1 MATRHL
7 PGLIQDTF
15 IAAKARE
22 YAIRDGPRNWSVWR
36 LSPAGWVWNADFAR
50 KDDAEDY
57 VVCKLSQEDGR
68 PV

>member
-15 IAAKARE
+15 VTAKARE
-22 YAIRDGPRNWSVWR
+22 YAIRQGSGKWSVWR
-36 LSPAGWVWNADFAR
+36 ISPAGWVWIADFAL

-57 VVCKLSQEDGR
+57 VVCKQSQEDGR